1 MCGIIGFIGKEDG
14 PEISVKGLKTLEYRG
29 YDSWGI
35 AFPKGNNLEI
45 IKAVGKLED
54 EDVNRISL
62 LKSNICIGHTRWA
75 THGAVTKVN
84 AHPHVSNNNQ
94 IAVVHNGIIENFQYL
109 RDFLQN
115 EGYKFKTETDTEI
128 IPNLIEYY
136 MKEQNFEE
144 AIKSALMRLEGSYA
158 IVAIHTKENLLIGS
172 KNNSPLVLGIGS
184 NEYFLASDVPAFL
197 EHTNNVV
204 FLEDKD
210 FITISN
216 NGSRMCNL
224 NDNEIIIP
232 EIKKIEWNLEQAKL
246 GVFDHFMIKE
256 INEQKFTIKR
266 AIEHDPH
273 LIKNITEM
281 INNAFGVFLIGCGTS
296 YHSCISASYLFSKIA
311 KKHVNVILASEF
323 RNYENFLTP
332 KTLVIAV
339 SQSGETADV
348 LDAVKFAKKHH
359 CRIIS
364 IVNVMGSTLTR
375 ISDLV
380 VLMNAGPEICVLST
394 KSYTSQLTILT
405 LLAYS
410 CADRLNDG
418 KLLIQKVCDNID
430 NIIYD
435 NVEKLKHLASRL
447 KDSKSIFLIGRDLAY
462 PSALEGALKIK
473 EVSYI
478 HAEGFAGGELK
489 HGTIALI
496 DEAVP
501 VMIFCTEM
509 TRDLIV
515 SNAMEVKARGAY
527 TIGIGSRNNEAF
539 DYFIQVP
546 DFGDANPITMII
558 PVQILA
564 YYLALER
571 GCDPDRPRNLAKSV
585 TVK

>member
-1 MCGIIGFIGKEDG
+1 MCGIIGFIGKEYG
-14 PEISVKGLKTLEYRG
+14 PKFTVEGLKTLEYRG

-35 AFPKGNNLEI
+35 AFPEDNDFKI
-45 IKAVGKLED
+45 VKDVGKLGGED
-54 EDVNRISL
+54 FDRIVS
-62 LKSNICIGHTRWA
+62 LKSDICMGHTRWA
-75 THGAVTKVN
+75 THGTVTKVN

-109 RDFLQN
+109 RYFLQN
-115 EGYKFKTETDTEI
+115 EGYKFKTETDTEV

-144 AIKSALMRLEGSYA
+144 ATKSALNILEGSYA
-158 IVAIHTKENLLIGS
+158 IIAMHAKENTLIGS
-172 KNNSPLVLGIGS
+172 RDNSPLVLGIGD

-197 EHTNNVV
+197 EHTNKVI

-210 FITISN
+210 FITINNNSFEIYNLGSN
-216 NGSRMCNL
+216 
-224 NDNEIIIP
+224 ETIVP

-246 GVFDHFMIKE
+246 GIFDHFMIKE
-256 INEQKFTIKR
+256 INEQKFTIKSS
-266 AIEHDPH
+266 IEQDPH
-273 LIKNITEM
+273 LIKNVTEM
-281 INNAFGVFLIGCGTS
+281 INNAFGVFLVGCGTS
-296 YHSCISASYLFSKIA
+296 YHACVSASYLFSKIA
-311 KKHVNVILASEF
+311 RKHVNVTLASEF

-332 KTLVIAV
+332 KTLIIAV
-339 SQSGETADV
+339 SQSGETADL

-359 CRIIS
+359 CSIIS
-364 IVNVMGSTLTR
+364 IVNVVGSTLTR
-375 ISDLV
+375 VSDLV
-380 VLMNAGPEICVLST
+380 IFMNAGPEICVLST
-394 KSYTSQLTILT
+394 KSYTSQLAIFT
-405 LLAYS
+405 LLIYS
-410 CADRLNDG
+410 CADRLKDV
-418 KLLIQKVCDNID
+418 KELIQKACDSVD
-430 NIIYD
+430 NIINN
-435 NVEKLKHLASRL
+435 NVEKLKDLATKL

-501 VMIFCTEM
+501 VLTFCTDV
-509 TRDLIV
+509 TRDLIIN
-515 SNAMEVKARGAY
+515 NAMEVKARGAY
-527 TIGIGSRNNEAF
+527 TIGIGSINNEAF
-539 DYFIQVP
+539 NYFIQIP

-558 PVQILA
+558 PVQMLA

-571 GCDPDRPRNLAKSV
+571 GCNPDRPRNLAKSV